1 MEPKRILIV
10 EDDSDPRLAYHI
22 LLKVKGCETFFAKD
36 PLSCLCEAHRHQPDL
51 ILLDIGLAA
60 GDGFRAME
68 QLKDFAHLGTIPI
81 VIVSG
86 RSPQECEARA
96 LQCGARAYL
105 QKPIDQNR
113 LLAIVA
119 QLTGESGESQ
129 EEGETNYM
137 NARRQ
142 AEADT

>member
-10 EDDSDPRLAYHI
+10 EDDSDTRLAYHI
-22 LLKVKGCETFFAKD
+22 LLKEKPYETFFAKD
-36 PLSCLCEAHRHQPDL
+36 PLSCLWEAHKHRPDL

-68 QLKDFAHLGTIPI
+68 QLKSAAHLATIPI

-96 LQCGARAYL
+96 LQSGARAYF
-105 QKPIDQNR
+105 QKPIDQTQ
-113 LLAIVA
+113 LLTVVA
-119 QLTGESGESQ
+119 QLIGESQ
-129 EEGETNYM
+129 EQVKTDYL
-137 NARRQ
+137 NARHL